1 MSYLQKLQS
10 LGYTL
15 QSVPLNTGR
24 FQLAVQT
31 GNLVYT
37 SGSVSRF
44 GELEV
49 KGLVGADLSVEQGYH
64 AAQLSTL
71 NALQAIHSLVGI
83 DNVVR
88 IFKVL
93 GMVNVAPGFNNTTGV
108 VHGCSELLLEV
119 FGEHGQHARSAVG
132 MVIPFNYATEV
143 ELIAEV
149 R

>member
-93 GMVNVAPGFNNTTGV
+93 GMVNVAPGFNNTT
-108 VHGCSELLLEV
+108 S
-119 FGEHGQHARSAVG
+119 
-132 MVIPFNYATEV
+132 
-143 ELIAEV
+143 LIFKD
-149 R
+149 

>member
-1 MSYLQKLQS
+1 VKKK
-10 LGYTL
+10 
-15 QSVPLNTGR
+15 
-24 FQLAVQT
+24 
-31 GNLVYT
+31 
-37 SGSVSRF
+37 
-44 GELEV
+44 V
-49 KGLVGADLSVEQGYH
+49 KGLVGADLTVEQGYH

-119 FGEHGQHARSAVG
+119 FGEQANMLVVQWVWSSRLTTPPKS
-132 MVIPFNYATEV
+132 N
-143 ELIAEV
+143 
-149 R
+149 